1 MKALLFSLLVV
12 SVFAA
17 FPLREAVAGITPISS
32 SLSLHAEA
40 NAGIGLVQNNQSV
53 AQTSGLN
60 PLSASVFAQAFYG
73 NLSAATESD
82 ATATWT
88 SASAGQFSIHTR
100 FTTDNLSSYYDSRVA
115 TGSPGWFYTFNSDQ
129 PATLTLNYAIT
140 YTGPYAYSTL
150 LDFNQMIGSSLV
162 TQVQFGI
169 PPSSGTRSFAIN
181 PNVNYTLQIFDN
193 SNLNQFLPQFTSDMN
208 ATFSFQITPVPEPS
222 AFALAVLGATAL
234 RVLRRQKLSESEGV
248 GSRS

>member
-1 MKALLFSLLVV
+1 MKTPLSFVLVV

-17 FPLREAVAGITPISS
+17 FPLHEALAGITPISS

-40 NAGIGLVQNNQSV
+40 NAGIGLVQNDQSV

-60 PLSASVFAQAFYG
+60 PLSTSVFAQAFNG
-73 NLSAATESD
+73 SLSAATESD

-88 SASAGQFSIHTR
+88 SAGAGQFSIHTK
-100 FTTDNLSSYYDSRVA
+100 FVTDNLSQYHDSRVA

-129 PATLTLNYAIT
+129 PATLTLNYGISYA
-140 YTGPYAYSTL
+140 GSYAYSTIL
-150 LDFNQMIGSSLV
+150 VFNQMIGSSLV
-162 TQVQFGI
+162 TQVEFPR
-169 PPSSGTRSFAIN
+169 PPSSGIRSFAIN

-193 SNLNQFLPQFTSDMN
+193 SNLNQFLPQFTSNMN

-222 AFALAVLGATAL
+222 AFAIAVLGATVL
-234 RVLRRQKLSESEGV
+234 RVLRRRKLSENEGV